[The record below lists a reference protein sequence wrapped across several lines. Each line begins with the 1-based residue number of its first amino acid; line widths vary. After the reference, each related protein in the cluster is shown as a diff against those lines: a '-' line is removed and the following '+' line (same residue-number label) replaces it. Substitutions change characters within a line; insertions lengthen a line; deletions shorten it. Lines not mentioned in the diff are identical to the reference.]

1 MTSIVTHLK
10 REQGF
15 TLLEITIAIAI
26 LSIGLLAVATMQ
38 TTAIKGNARAFG
50 ITEGITLAQDRAER
64 IARLAFNDAILNDG
78 AGTNDGSAGL
88 DDNPN
93 DATNPL
99 PDQADPSNPILVG
112 GVGRPYNVYWNVA
125 DDWPIANTKTIRV
138 IVLWTDK
145 GAQKRASVDVI
156 RADII

>member
-1 MTSIVTHLK
+1 MTSMVTHLK

-38 TTAIKGNARAFG
+38 TTAIRGNTQAIG

-64 IARLAFNDAILNDG
+64 IARLAYTDATLNDG
-78 AGTNDGSAGL
+78 AGTNDGPAGL
-88 DDNPN
+88 DDNPT
-93 DATNPL
+93 DVANPL
-99 PDQADPSNPILVG
+99 TDQADPSNPILVG

-125 DDWPIANTKTIRV
+125 RDWPITNTTTIRV

-145 GAQKRASVDVI
+145 GAQKRASVDVM
-156 RADII
+156 RADVI

>member
-1 MTSIVTHLK
+1 MTSIVTPMK

-15 TLLEITIAIAI
+15 TLLEIIIAIAI

-38 TTAIKGNARAFG
+38 TTAIIGNSQAIG

-64 IARLAFNDAILNDG
+64 IARLAYNDATLSDG
-78 AGTNDGSAGL
+78 AGTNDDSAGL

-99 PDQADPSNPILVG
+99 ADQSDPNNPILVG

-125 DDWPIANTKTIRV
+125 EDWPITNTKTIRV
-138 IVLWTDK
+138 IVLWTDR
-145 GAQKRASVDVI
+145 GAQKRASVDLI
-156 RADII
+156 RADVI